1 MTPPEKFP
9 PPEDPEKPADTGV
22 PDTLPSPRQIVEY
35 LDRFV
40 EGQSRAKR
48 DLAIAVYNN
57 YMAAAFRELYVD
69 KPSPFGR
76 NHILFLG
83 PTGCGKSY
91 MVMTLARWL
100 GVPLAFTSAKNLVEV
115 GYVGQQVDTVLK
127 NLLRKTGGNVH
138 AAQRGIVFI
147 DEIDKCRVMRSGERD
162 VSGEGVQ
169 NSLLTLLDGRPT
181 MVQGDDQISRE
192 IDTSQILFI
201 FAGAFAGL
209 ADIVRR
215 RLGTGGRKI
224 GFEAGLRA
232 MPSELNDDAVL
243 DQMQSVDLERFGF
256 IPEFIGRFAVISR
269 LRALSPE
276 DYVRV
281 LGCTEES
288 LLRKKQ
294 RQFQMSGVRLD
305 FTDEALLVLA
315 RRAAASGTGV
325 RGLES
330 LVMRALDDVEWLLPD
345 LVADGVAG
353 ITITESVVA
362 HGEAPELLI
371 GPAQDPHDAPAERL
385 RRRAIGFLNIENP
398 TPAAAPE
405 HLSPREHSRRA
416 VAEEL
421 QRRMRQ
427 ASTRRSRKGHLDGPP
442 TLPF

>member
-9 PPEDPEKPADTGV
+9 PPEHPEKPADTGV

-57 YMAAAFRELYVD
+57 YMAAAFRELYED

-83 PTGCGKSY
+83 PTGCGKSH
-91 MVMTLARWL
+91 MVLTLTRWL
-100 GVPLAFTSAKNLVEV
+100 GVPVAFTSAKSLVEV

-127 NLLRKTGGNVH
+127 SLLRKTGGNVH
-138 AAQRGIVFI
+138 AAERGIVFI

-181 MVQGDDQISRE
+181 SVQGDDQIYRE
-192 IDTSQILFI
+192 LDTSRILFI
-201 FAGAFAGL
+201 FAGAFVGL

-215 RLGTGGRKI
+215 RLGASGRRI
-224 GFEAGLRA
+224 GFETGSPAA
-232 MPSELNDDAVL
+232 SSALNDDDVL
-243 DQMQSVDLERFGF
+243 DQLQPVDLERFGF
-256 IPEFIGRFAVISR
+256 VPELIGRFAVISR

-281 LGCTEES
+281 LGGTEES
-288 LLRKKQ
+288 LLWKKQ
-294 RQFQMSGVRLD
+294 RQFQMSGVHLD

-330 LVMRALDDVEWLLPD
+330 LVMRALDDVEWQLPD
-345 LVADGVAG
+345 LVADGIAG
-353 ITITESVVA
+353 VTITESVVTN
-362 HGEAPELLI
+362 GQAPELLV
-371 GPAQDPHDAPAERL
+371 GRQQDPDELPAQRL
-385 RRRAIGFLNIENP
+385 RRRAIGFLNIVNRES
-398 TPAAAPE
+398 AAAPE

-416 VAEEL
+416 VAAEL
-421 QRRMRQ
+421 RRRLRQ
-427 ASTRRSRKGHLDGPP
+427 SSTRRSKRVSLDGPP
-442 TLPF
+442 SLPF